1 MSKTDSLVIDLEAA
15 EAGDPGEL
23 ERLRRLGGELG
34 IIQVVGHG
42 VPQAVIDDFHDQA
55 AEILAQPRSAKIP
68 LASPTG
74 HPYRGWRQWPDDFG
88 RLELERFSIGM
99 YDNVDEALAAGLDPK
114 YSADYAHP
122 NVWPDSHPGFRDAAR
137 TYHAAAVGV
146 ARRVIGAYALAL
158 EVDPEVFP
166 LGDGPDHTQFTIN
179 NYPTW
184 THGTVTTDDAV
195 SDEEKLLLLEHADGS
210 AVTVLHQR
218 GDYEGLQG
226 QQADGTWRT
235 VPLVPGAL
243 QVFSG
248 YLLARWTNGVLRPGR
263 HRVVAGGTVTRL
275 SSGVFWHPRVDT
287 VVEPLAP
294 FVGADG
300 SDYDPVLVWDT
311 IKDRVEDYLNVFGR
325 PDQVAAWKEGRPYV
339 AALADA

>member
-1 MSKTDSLVIDLEAA
+1 MTKTDSLVVDLAAA
-15 EAGDPGEL
+15 EAGDRAEL
-23 ERLRRLGGELG
+23 DTLRRLGGDLG

-42 VPQAVIDDFHDQA
+42 VPDDVIDDFHDQA
-55 AEILAQPRSAKIP
+55 ADILARPREEKIS

-88 RLELERFSIGM
+88 RLELERWSIGL
-99 YDNVDEALAAGLDPK
+99 YDDVDEAVAAGLDPAYVK
-114 YSADYAHP
+114 DYAHP

-137 TYHAAAVGV
+137 AYHAAAVGV
-146 ARRVIGAYALAL
+146 ARRAIGAYARAL
-158 EVDPEVFP
+158 EVDPAVFP

-184 THGTVTTDDAV
+184 TYDGGAT
-195 SDEEKLLLLEHADGS
+195 DEEKLLLLEHADGS

-218 GDYEGLQG
+218 GDYEGLQA
-226 QQADGTWRT
+226 QQADGSWRT

-275 SSGVFWHPRVDT
+275 SSGVFWYPRVDT

-294 FVGADG
+294 FVGSEG

>member
-1 MSKTDSLVIDLEAA
+1 SKTDSLVIDLEAA

-55 AEILAQPRSAKIP
+55 AEILAQPRAAKIP

-122 NVWPDSHPGFRDAAR
+122 NVWPDSQPGFRYAAR
-137 TYHAAAVGV
+137 TYHAAAVGL
-146 ARRVIGAYALAL
+146 ARRVIRAYALAL